1 MTPDQEILEEL
12 KKINQQLAKQNHGLA
27 DSFLSGF
34 LHTLGVFVSYL
45 IIIFVGLYFA
55 SKFNWTQMVSRQF
68 EMIMSQVNWSKI
80 IPVPKIN
87 IPIN

>member
-12 KKINQQLAKQNHGLA
+12 KKINQQLAKQNHSLV

-34 LHTLGVFVSYL
+34 LHTLGIFVSYL
-45 IIIFVGLYFA
+45 IIIFAGLYFA
-55 SKFNWTQMVSRQF
+55 SKFNWTQMLSRQF
-68 EMIMSQVNWSKI
+68 EMIMFQVNWSKI